1 MSLFVSGANE
11 YYHLRL
17 DLLGGPTPYKVEELK
32 LTHSLIEDGNLSFGN
47 APSAGIS
54 FDLYDA
60 GPSIN
65 NQEITLFQGIEQ
77 EDSTITYNCIG
88 TFYVRQVSKDNVKH
102 SYEGYDAMV
111 YALSGTYKSTLD
123 WSSGK
128 MWHTSDVI
136 KDIEAQTGI
145 QYMESEDYPL
155 SAVFVS
161 EPKGLSYRTVLGY
174 AAGLDGYNCVIKYTE
189 TGEPLIAMSCFNKTW
204 KHAEEITIDDDRIYE
219 DSGFEL
225 SNEDIKKIGYV
236 KTMTS
241 EDNFLVSGDE
251 NADFGIT
258 TYNPYM
264 TQDWN
269 DDVLELYNT
278 INMNVFALS
287 VKFLGFWDIE
297 LGDIIPITHEGV
309 TYNIPVMSLTQEC
322 DGGLI
327 TTVASFLQ
335 DETTESAASSSVEI
349 VSNQTELRN
358 LKINIEKIKAETIS
372 VENLAAKVA
381 EITTLKATDAII
393 KNIQAEVITTDAIKA
408 SVAQIDSLTADDAI
422 IKSIYSDKI
431 VGNSAILNILQSK
444 VVTTEDLSA
453 KVANINSLTAN
464 SAIIKNIQSTA
475 ITTDS
480 IKASVADI
488 STLTAKDAIIENIST
503 KLLEADSG
511 FINKL
516 SVVSLNADNATIS
529 DLIAKTAKINNL
541 IYGSAT
547 GTSITT
553 EFSNSVIAQLG
564 SAQIKNA
571 MIDSVSASKINTGT
585 INTND
590 VTIQSSDGNM
600 LLKGNLQQFKDKLG
614 NVRIQIGQDTSGS
627 FNFIVKGADGS
638 TALFDSNGIT
648 KDGVPDGLIVD
659 AKVSENANIK
669 GSKLDIDSVIS
680 GINDN
685 NSTYLKTSKIYSD
698 VNNQTLE
705 VLFARQEARI
715 EGVENVAYGQIVTYN
730 VDEIPT
736 LENYPAMDWVSGPY
750 PADDLF
756 PSDDLAFQYS
766 NEEYRK
772 HLGSVCYV
780 KDSTSTYK
788 FVIQADGS
796 FGWSEITDSETAILN
811 QKLSDLTVTVNG
823 INGRVSETETKISSQ
838 ATTITSMQSSI
849 SQNTQNISLKVS
861 KETYE
866 SGMRGK
872 ANKSSIISEI
882 NQSAE
887 SITINASK
895 LNLTGYVT
903 LTNLSTSGQTN
914 IDGGNITTGKISAE
928 RIDADK
934 LKVKGANIDEISCDK
949 LNGGTISGQ
958 AISGCA
964 IEGGYLKITHGTDK
978 TEIADGV
985 ILTSYI
991 AADKAIIGSL
1001 SANDFSALFKDKN
1014 GNSVGDIKS
1023 TSDSK
1028 VALNGYNGFYL
1039 YAGGKAVVSAD
1050 KDGCNLNNLLS
1061 INGINSKQIVN
1072 IEMLESGQVLVG
1084 GSGTY
1089 TFTFN
1094 TAKASLSD
1102 YVEIVPIVTRGV
1114 LWSESTNGDLTSY
1127 TVRNIIS
1134 TSVYISMKILKISYK
1149 SLS

>member
-1 MSLFVSGANE
+1 MA
-11 YYHLRL
+11 YILRI
-17 DLLGGPTPYKVEELK
+17 DKDGGQLTSYRIENVKV
-32 LTHSLIEDGNLSFGN
+32 THSLIEDGNLTFGN
-47 APSAGIS
+47 IPSACVT
-54 FDLYDA
+54 FDLYGS

-65 NQEITLFQGIEQ
+65 NSPVTLYYGEEQ
-77 EDSTITYNCIG
+77 DDDTIKYSVIG
-88 TFYVRQVSKDNVKH
+88 TFNVNIVSKDAVKT

-111 YALSGTYKSTLD
+111 YALSGTYKSSLD

-128 MWHTSDVI
+128 MWHTTDII
-136 KDIEAQTGI
+136 KDIATQSGI
-145 QYMESEDYPL
+145 AYVENADCPL
-155 SAVFVS
+155 SAVFSS
-161 EPKGLSYRTVLGY
+161 EPKNLSYRTVIGY
-174 AAGLDGYNCVIKYTE
+174 IAGLDGYNAIIKYTE
-189 TGEPLIAMSCFNKTW
+189 KGVPYISMVCFNKTW
-204 KHAEEITIDDDRIYE
+204 KYSDDINIDDKIIYM
-219 DSGFEL
+219 DGFEL
-225 SNEDIKKIGYV
+225 SVDETVKIEYV
-236 KTMTS
+236 KTFT
-241 EDNFLVSGDE
+241 DDTNFLISGDE
-251 NADFGIT
+251 SAGYGIT
-258 TYNPYM
+258 TFNPYM
-264 TQDWN
+264 NQDWN
-269 DDVLELYNT
+269 DDIFQMYTTLDRD
-278 INMNVFALS
+278 ICGIS
-287 VKFLGFWDIE
+287 VKFFGFWNIE
-297 LGDIIPITHEGV
+297 LCDVVPVTHNGITFNV
-309 TYNIPVMSLTQEC
+309 PVMSIEQEC

-327 TTVASFLQ
+327 TTIKSYLQ
-335 DETTESAASSSVEI
+335 NVTVEYSATQTVQNTSNQIVIHKIKQDFDNLNAKSITTE
-349 VSNQTELRN
+349 N
-358 LKINIEKIKAETIS
+358 LT
-372 VENLAAKVA
+372 AKVA

-393 KNIQAEVITTDAIKA
+393 KNIQAEAITTNAIKA
-408 SVAQIDSLTADDAI
+408 SVAQIDSLTA
-422 IKSIYSDKI
+422 SD
-431 VGNSAILNILQSK
+431 
-444 VVTTEDLSA
+444 
-453 KVANINSLTAN
+453 
-464 SAIIKNIQSTA
+464 AIIKNIQSAA

-488 STLTAKDAIIENIST
+488 KTLKATDAIIDNIST

-516 SVVSLNADNATIS
+516 AVVSLSADNATIS

-571 MIDSVSASKINTGT
+571 MIDSVSASKINTGV
-585 INTND
+585 INTNN
-590 VTIQSSDGNM
+590 VLIQSSDGNM
-600 LLKGNLQQFKDKLG
+600 LLKGNLQQFKDKDG
-614 NVRIQIGQDTSGS
+614 NVRIQIGQDTSGN
-627 FNFIVKGADGS
+627 FNFIVKGSDGA

-659 AKVSENANIK
+659 AKVSANANIK

-685 NSTYLKTSKIYSD
+685 NSSYLKTSKIYSD
-698 VNNQTLE
+698 VDNQTLE

-866 SGMRGK
+866 SGMSGK

-887 SITINASK
+887 SIMINASK

-914 IDGGNITTGKISAE
+914 IDGGNITTGKIAAV
-928 RIDADK
+928 RIDATN
-934 LKVKGANIDEISCDK
+934 LHVSSANIDGTISCDK
-949 LNGGTISGQ
+949 LSGGTIIGQKFLNEYYDEYLEKTFKVLIENGFLECEYPTLNTPKLTYIDYSPLSGSSERIDYGSI
-958 AISGCA
+958 ALEDVTTSFSSIKTLDIATKNGA
-964 IEGGYLKITHGTDK
+964 YLRIFDSRANTMVYS
-978 TEIADGV
+978 DGV
-985 ILTSYI
+985 LRSNSLYTS
-991 AADKAIIGSL
+991 A
-1001 SANDFSALFKDKN
+1001 
-1014 GNSVGDIKS
+1014 
-1023 TSDSK
+1023 
-1028 VALNGYNGFYL
+1028 
-1039 YAGGKAVVSAD
+1039 
-1050 KDGCNLNNLLS
+1050 
-1061 INGINSKQIVN
+1061 INGIASKQIVK
-1072 IEMLESGQVLVG
+1072 IETLDSGQVLVG

-1094 TAKASLSD
+1094 TAKASTAEA
-1102 YVEIVPIVTRGV
+1102 VELVPIVTRGV
-1114 LWSESTNGDLTSY
+1114 LWSESKNGDLTSY
-1127 TVRNIIS
+1127 TVRNIVS

-1149 SLS
+1149 SLA